1 MRIMSPHRIVSTGSR
16 DENLSRHVASGI
28 MIENTEEDII
38 PVRMH
43 GTNSPLGTAMP

>member
-1 MRIMSPHRIVSTGSR
+1 
-16 DENLSRHVASGI
+16 